1 MVQPGALY
9 VVATPLGNLGD
20 VTLRALTV
28 LGAVD
33 RIAAE
38 DTRRTRPLLT
48 HYGIATPLL
57 ALHAHNEAQ
66 RSASLVEAL
75 RAGGS
80 LALVSDAGTPLL
92 SDPGLALV
100 RAARDAGCPVYTVP
114 GPCAAVAALAVA
126 GLPAQR
132 FAFEGFLPA
141 RAAARRAALKA
152 LAHETRTLV
161 FYEAPHRVRAL
172 IADLGAIFG
181 EAREAVLAKELT
193 KIHEAAVGPTLARIA
208 AWLDADPARL
218 RGEFVVL
225 VAGAPARDVDED
237 ALDALLDRLV
247 PALGV
252 RAGAEAAAVLAG
264 VRRNV
269 AYRRALTRPCA
280 AGAPRADSAPAGE
293 SDG

>member
-1 MVQPGALY
+1 MQAGALY

-20 VTLRALTV
+20 VTLRALAV

-38 DTRRTRPLLT
+38 DTRRTRPLLA
-48 HYGIATPLL
+48 HYGIATPVV

-66 RSASLVEAL
+66 RSASLVDAL
-75 RAGGS
+75 RAGQS

-92 SDPGLALV
+92 ADPGFTLV
-100 RAARDAGCPVYTVP
+100 RAARAAGYPVYTVP

-126 GLPAQR
+126 GLPVQR

-141 RAAARRAALKA
+141 RAAARRAALTG
-152 LAHETRTLV
+152 LAEETRTLV

-172 IADLGAIFG
+172 IADLAAIFG
-181 EAREAVLAKELT
+181 DQREAVLAKELT
-193 KIHEAAVGPTLARIA
+193 KLYEATVGPTLAAIA
-208 AWLDADPARL
+208 AWLDADSARL

-225 VAGAPARDVDED
+225 VAGAPARGVDQD

-252 RAGAEAAAVLAG
+252 RAGADAAAVLAG
-264 VRRNV
+264 VRRNA
-269 AYRRALTRPCA
+269 AYRRALARPCA
-280 AGAPRADSAPAGE
+280 ATAPRADSAPAGE